1 MAELAAIRVLN
12 VVRTYEYE
20 KDTRSGIKKK
30 EHHAVF
36 SVEGGNIDVVYDP
49 SIEIPVGWS
58 GRALVD
64 LYARNVPYT
73 RNDGSTYNVILFSA
87 YTVRNFVKGY
97 KHPELSE
104 IIPRVQK

>member
-12 VVRTYEYE
+12 VLRTYEYE

-64 LYARNVPYT
+64 LYARTVPYN
-73 RNDGSTYNVILFSA
+73 RQDGSTYTVVLFSA

-104 IIPRVQK
+104 IIPSGNK